1 MDRFGGTCDL
11 SVSSRKSYGGP
22 MKKAAGPTSRL
33 PVVLIVSAAVIALLI
48 FGIKAIWPRHEG
60 LTPSSKTPA
69 VIVVVD
75 PAHGGSDA
83 GSSSEGALE
92 KAVTLAVASKMAS
105 LASEFPGVR
114 IVLTRAADTEMSD
127 EQRIAVASDE
137 AAQLFLAVHVNAFG
151 QPTALGIE
159 TLVDSTHK
167 AGDAAWTFA
176 DAVQKAVIAATGAK
190 NRGVKAQGS
199 SFSRLTIPA
208 ASALVGFVT
217 TPEERAK
224 LSDPA
229 YQESIARGL
238 LRGISDY
245 VAAAGVTP
253 VSATQTIPLD
263 KGQTAKPAGKS
274 P

>member
-1 MDRFGGTCDL
+1 
-11 SVSSRKSYGGP
+11 
-22 MKKAAGPTSRL
+22 MKREAGRSSRL
-33 PVVLIVSAAVIALLI
+33 PLVLIVAAAVIALLV

-60 LTPSSKTPA
+60 STASRKTPA
-69 VIVVVD
+69 VVVVVD
-75 PAHGGSDA
+75 PAHGGADI
-83 GSSSEGALE
+83 GSSSEGVLE
-92 KAVTLAVASKMAS
+92 KTVTLAVASKMAS
-105 LASEFPGVR
+105 LAGEFPSIR
-114 IVLTRAADTEMSD
+114 IVLTRTADTEMSD
-127 EQRIAVASDE
+127 EQRIAVASDA

-167 AGDAAWTFA
+167 AGDASWSFA
-176 DAVQKAVIAATGAK
+176 DAVQKAVVAATGAK

-224 LSDPA
+224 LTDPT
-229 YQESIARGL
+229 YHESVARGL
-238 LRGISDY
+238 LRGIADY
-245 VAAAGVTP
+245 VASAGVTP
-253 VSATQTIPLD
+253 VSTTQTIPLD
-263 KGQTAKPAGKS
+263 KGQTAKPAAT